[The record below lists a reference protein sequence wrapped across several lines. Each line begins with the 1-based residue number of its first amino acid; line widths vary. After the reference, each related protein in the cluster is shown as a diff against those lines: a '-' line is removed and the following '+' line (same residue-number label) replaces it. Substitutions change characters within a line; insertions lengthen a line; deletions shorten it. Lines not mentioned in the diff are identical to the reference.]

1 MAKVIGIFL
10 SLCGFAHNNRHRH
23 SNLAPKGR
31 KVSVKDPPNSVQCA
45 TSVLDLSS
53 VSSSTFV
60 RPKKLDL
67 TTESYISQA
76 IRGINKGSQHDVAPD
91 AVAYQA
97 RCEAENESRHDRMNS
112 MEKKLQ
118 EVSET
123 QKKLQKDVEKQL
135 QEMIQTQKNLREEL
149 LETKAGIEKKSD
161 NRGAI
166 REEISETSDSD

>member
-10 SLCGFAHNNRHRH
+10 SLCGFAHNNRQRN
-23 SNLAPKGR
+23 SKPAPKGR
-31 KVSVKDPPNSVQCA
+31 KIGVKDQAAKSFQC
-45 TSVLDLSS
+45 SKIVLDLSS
-53 VSSSTFV
+53 VSSSSIV
-60 RPKKLDL
+60 RQKKLDL

-76 IRGINKGSQHDVAPD
+76 ISGIDKDTQHDVVPD
-91 AVAYQA
+91 AVEYQVPCDA
-97 RCEAENESRHDRMNS
+97 KNESHRMNS

-123 QKKLQKDVEKQL
+123 QKKLQKEMEKQL
-135 QEMIQTQKNLREEL
+135 REIILTQKNLREEL

-166 REEISETSDSD
+166 KEDISETSDSD